1 MAMLQSERLRLLQEA
16 STKVVSRFKC
26 VDSSLQTLIVQAQA
40 SQTSAPAT
48 VAAVASRSA
57 GPTNVVATGKG
68 TGGEYLGILQV
79 AQGCAICP
87 DVAPVG
93 AEVPAVILSVPTIN
107 YDVQPFA
114 QQNISTIYPA
124 PYIAPCTDPGNRFY
138 FPSKPIRGPACNSQ
152 HLPYDS

>member
-48 VAAVASRSA
+48 VAGVASRPA
-57 GPTNVVATGKG
+57 GATNVVATGKG

-87 DVAPVG
+87 DVAPAG
-93 AEVPAVILSVPTIN
+93 AEVPAVILSVPTLN

-138 FPSKPIRGPACNSQ
+138 FPPKEIRGAACNSQ

>member
-26 VDSSLQTLIVQAQA
+26 VDSSLQTLLVQAQA
-40 SQTSAPAT
+40 SSQSAPAR
-48 VAAVASRSA
+48 VAALSSLPA
-57 GPTNVVATGKG
+57 GPTNTVATGKG

-87 DVAPVG
+87 DVASAG

-114 QQNISTIYPA
+114 QQNISTIYPE
-124 PYIAPCTDPGNRFY
+124 PYVPPCTDPGNRFY
-138 FPSKPIRGPACNSQ
+138 FPPKLVRGPTCNSQ